1 MKSKI
6 SNIYFIGI
14 GGIGMSAIARYFK
27 ACDYNVAGYDR
38 TRSEVCTNLEEEGIQ
53 VHYDDNLNLIGSY
66 YKDKDT
72 TLVIYTPAIP
82 SDHHELTFFRENGFE
97 VIKRS
102 EALGRLCEKKKCLA
116 VAGTHGKT
124 SISTITSCIM
134 ARTKD
139 KCSAFL
145 GGISKNFNSNLHL
158 EPKSKNVVVEADEF
172 DRSFLHL
179 SPSTALIS
187 HIEADHL
194 DIYGNYENME
204 AAFVEFTNKISK
216 KGNLVLGPDIPE
228 TVKSRLRKDLNVYTY
243 GIEDSKFN
251 FYATNISYGNGLCI
265 FDINTPFG
273 TISEIKYRI
282 GGRHNIENA
291 VGATAV
297 SMLNGATADEVRT
310 GLENFIGVLRRFDI
324 QLQTEKCVYIDDY
337 AHHPGEISA
346 FLSAVRQIYPQKK
359 ITAIFQP
366 HLYTRTRDL
375 YKDFAESL
383 SQCDTLILLP
393 IYPARELPIEGVTS
407 SLIYDNCHAKEKYLC
422 EKAELIELIGKLK
435 PELLLTMGAG
445 DIDRFVKPITNFLT
459 ENENKKSV

>member
-1 MKSKI
+1 MKSKLE
-6 SNIYFIGI
+6 NIYFVGI

-27 ACDYNVAGYDR
+27 ACGYNVAGYDR
-38 TRSEVCTNLEEEGIQ
+38 TRSEVCTNLEKEGIQ
-53 VHYDDNLNLIGSY
+53 VHYDDSTNLIGSY
-66 YKDKDT
+66 FKNPET
-72 TLVIYTPAIP
+72 TLVIFTPAIP
-82 SDHHELTFFRENGFE
+82 SDHSELTYFRQNGFR

-102 EALGRLCEKKKCLA
+102 EALGHLCEGKSCLA

-134 ARTKD
+134 VRTKE

-187 HIEADHL
+187 HVEADHL
-194 DIYGNYENME
+194 DIYGDYETME
-204 AAFVEFTNKISK
+204 AAFIEFANRTSK
-216 KGNLVLGPDIPE
+216 KGNIVLGPDIPE
-228 TVKSRLRKDLNVYTY
+228 NVKSHLRSDLNVYTY
-243 GIEDSKFN
+243 GVDDSRFN

-265 FDINTPFG
+265 FDIKTPFG
-273 TISEIKYRI
+273 TVEGIKYRI

-297 SMLNGATADEVRT
+297 SMLNGATADEVRD
-310 GLENFIGVLRRFDI
+310 GLQNFMGVLRRFDI
-324 QLQTEKCVYIDDY
+324 QLQSEKCVFIDDY

-346 FLSAVRQIYPQKK
+346 FLAAVRQIYPHKK
-359 ITAIFQP
+359 ITGIFQP
-366 HLYTRTRDL
+366 HLYSRTKDF

-383 SQCDTLILLP
+383 SVCDTVILLP

-407 SLIYDNCHAKEKYLC
+407 SLIYDNCHAKEKYIC
-422 EKAELIELIGKLK
+422 EKADLLALLGKLK
-435 PELLLTMGAG
+435 PELVLTMGAG
-445 DIDRFVKPITNFLT
+445 DIDRLVKPIANYLS
-459 ENENKKSV
+459 ENEN

>member
-1 MKSKI
+1 MKSKFE
-6 SNIYFIGI
+6 NIYFVGI

-27 ACDYNVAGYDR
+27 ACGYNVAGYDR
-38 TRSEVCTNLEEEGIQ
+38 TRSDVCTNLEKEGIQ
-53 VHYDDNLNLIGSY
+53 VHYDDSTNLIGSY
-66 YKDKDT
+66 YKDPET

-82 SDHHELTFFRENGFE
+82 SDHSELTFFRQNGFR

-102 EALGRLCEKKKCLA
+102 EALGHLCEGKNCLA

-134 ARTKD
+134 VRTKE

-145 GGISKNFNSNLHL
+145 GGISKNFMSNLHL

-187 HIEADHL
+187 HVEADHL
-194 DIYGNYENME
+194 DIYGDYETME
-204 AAFVEFTNKISK
+204 AAFVEFANKTSK
-216 KGNLVLGPDIPE
+216 KGNIVLGPDIPV
-228 TVKSRLRKDLNVYTY
+228 TVKSRLRNDLNVYTY
-243 GIEDSKFN
+243 GVDDASLN
-251 FYATNISYGNGLCI
+251 FYATNISYGNGLCV
-265 FDINTPFG
+265 FDIKTPFG
-273 TISEIKYRI
+273 IVEGIKYKI

-297 SMLNGATADEVRT
+297 SMLNGATADEVRD
-310 GLENFIGVLRRFDI
+310 GLQNFMGVLRRFDI
-324 QLQTEKCVYIDDY
+324 QLHSEKCVFIDDY

-346 FLSAVRQIYPQKK
+346 FLAAVRQIYPQKK
-359 ITAIFQP
+359 ITGIFQP
-366 HLYTRTRDL
+366 HLYSRTKDF

-383 SQCDTLILLP
+383 SVCDTLILLP
-393 IYPARELPIEGVTS
+393 IYPAREIPIEGVTS

-422 EKAELIELIGKLK
+422 EKSELLDLLGKLK
-435 PELLLTMGAG
+435 PELVLTMGAG
-445 DIDRFVKPITNFLT
+445 DIDRLVKPIANFLSG
-459 ENENKKSV
+459 NEN

>member
-1 MKSKI
+1 MKSKFP
-6 SNIYFIGI
+6 NIYFVGI
-14 GGIGMSAIARYFK
+14 GGIGMSAIARYFN
-27 ACDYNVAGYDR
+27 ACGYNVAGYDR
-38 TRSEVCTNLEEEGIQ
+38 TRSDVCSNLEKEGID
-53 VHYDDNLNLIGSY
+53 VHYEDNLDLVAPC
-66 YKDKDT
+66 YKDKET

-82 SDHHELTFFRENGFE
+82 SNHSELTFFRENGFR

-102 EALGRLCEKKKCLA
+102 AALGHLCEGKNCLA

-134 ARTKD
+134 AGTKD

-158 EPKSKNVVVEADEF
+158 EPQSKNVVVEADEF
-172 DRSFLHL
+172 DRSFLQL
-179 SPSTALIS
+179 TPSTALIS

-194 DIYGNYENME
+194 DIYGNYETME
-204 AAFVEFTNKISK
+204 AAFVEFANKSTEN
-216 KGNLVLGPDIPE
+216 GNLVLGPDIPDS
-228 TVKSRLRKDLNVYTY
+228 VKARLRKDLNVYTY
-243 GIEDSKFN
+243 GVDNSFFD

-265 FDINTPFG
+265 FDIRTPFG

-297 SMLNGATADEVRT
+297 SMLNGATADDVRN
-310 GLENFIGVLRRFDI
+310 GLQSFVGVLRRFDI
-324 QLQTEKCVYIDDY
+324 QLQTEKCVFIDDY

-346 FLSAVRQIYPQKK
+346 FLSAVRQIYPRKK
-359 ITAIFQP
+359 ITGIFQP

-383 SQCDTLILLP
+383 SLCDTLILLP

-422 EKAELIELIGKLK
+422 EKSELIDLIGKLK

-445 DIDRFVKPITNFLT
+445 DIDRLVKPIKEYLSG
-459 ENENKKSV
+459 NEN

>member
-1 MKSKI
+1 MKSKF
-6 SNIYFIGI
+6 SNIYFVGI
-14 GGIGMSAIARYFK
+14 GGIGMSAIARYFN
-27 ACDYNVAGYDR
+27 ACGYNVAGYDR
-38 TRSEVCTNLEEEGIQ
+38 TRSDVCDNLEKEGIQ
-53 VHYDDNLNLIGSY
+53 VHYDDNLDLVGSC
-66 YKDKDT
+66 YKDKET

-82 SDHHELTFFRENGFE
+82 ADHTELTFFRQNGFR
-97 VIKRS
+97 VIKRA
-102 EALGRLCEKKKCLA
+102 EALGHLCEGKNCLA

-134 ARTKD
+134 AGTKE

-158 EPKSKNVVVEADEF
+158 EPQSKNVVVEADEF

-179 SPSTALIS
+179 TPSTALIS

-194 DIYGNYENME
+194 DIYGTYENVE
-204 AAFVEFTNKISK
+204 TAFVEFANGSIQN
-216 KGNLVLGPDIPE
+216 GNLVLGPDIPQS
-228 TVKSRLRKDLNVYTY
+228 VKSRLRGDLNVYTY
-243 GIEDSKFN
+243 GVDNSGFD

-265 FDINTPFG
+265 FDIKTPYG

-297 SMLNGATADEVRT
+297 SLLNGASADEVRA
-310 GLENFIGVLRRFDI
+310 GLENFVGVLRRFDI
-324 QLQTEKCVYIDDY
+324 QLRTEKCVFIDDY

-346 FLSAVRQIYPQKK
+346 FLSAVRQIYPHKK
-359 ITAIFQP
+359 ITGIFQP

-375 YKDFAESL
+375 YKDFSESL
-383 SQCDTLILLP
+383 SACDTLILLP

-407 SLIYDNCHAKEKYLC
+407 SLIYDNCKAPVKYIC
-422 EKAELIELIGKLK
+422 EKADLIDLIGKLK

-445 DIDRFVKPITNFLT
+445 DIDRLVKPIKEFLSG
-459 ENENKKSV
+459 NEN

>member
-1 MKSKI
+1 MKSKF
-6 SNIYFIGI
+6 SNIYFVGI
-14 GGIGMSAIARYFK
+14 GGIGMSAIARYFN
-27 ACDYNVAGYDR
+27 ACGYNVAGYDR
-38 TRSEVCTNLEEEGIQ
+38 TRSDVCDNLEKEGIL
-53 VHYDDNLNLIGSY
+53 VHYEDNLDLVGSC
-66 YKDKDT
+66 YKDKET

-82 SDHHELTFFRENGFE
+82 VDHTELTFFRQNGFR
-97 VIKRS
+97 VIKRA
-102 EALGRLCEKKKCLA
+102 EALGHLCEGKNCLA

-134 ARTKD
+134 AGTKE

-158 EPKSKNVVVEADEF
+158 EPQSKNVVVEADEF

-179 SPSTALIS
+179 TPSTALIS

-194 DIYGNYENME
+194 DIYGTYENVE
-204 AAFVEFTNKISK
+204 AAFVEFANGSIQN
-216 KGNLVLGPDIPE
+216 GNLVLGPDIPQS
-228 TVKSRLRKDLNVYTY
+228 VKSRLRGDLNIYTY
-243 GIEDSKFN
+243 GVDNSGFD

-265 FDINTPFG
+265 FDIKTPYG

-297 SMLNGATADEVRT
+297 SLLNGASQDEVRA
-310 GLENFIGVLRRFDI
+310 GLENFVGVLRRFDI
-324 QLQTEKCVYIDDY
+324 QLRTEKCVFIDDY

-346 FLSAVRQIYPQKK
+346 FLSAVRQIYPHKK
-359 ITAIFQP
+359 ITGIFQP

-375 YKDFAESL
+375 YKDFSESL
-383 SQCDTLILLP
+383 SACDTLILLP

-407 SLIYDNCHAKEKYLC
+407 SLIYDNCKAPVKYIC
-422 EKAELIELIGKLK
+422 EKADLIDLIGKLK

-445 DIDRFVKPITNFLT
+445 DIDRLVKPIKEFLSG
-459 ENENKKSV
+459 NEN

>member
-1 MKSKI
+1 MKSKF
-6 SNIYFIGI
+6 SNIYFVGI
-14 GGIGMSAIARYFK
+14 GGIGMSAIARYFN
-27 ACDYNVAGYDR
+27 ACGYSVAGYDR
-38 TRSEVCTNLEEEGIQ
+38 TRSDVCDNLEKEGIQ
-53 VHYDDNLNLIGSY
+53 VHYDDNLDLVGSC
-66 YKDKDT
+66 YKDKET

-82 SDHHELTFFRENGFE
+82 ADHTELTFFRQNGFR
-97 VIKRS
+97 VIKRA
-102 EALGRLCEKKKCLA
+102 EALGHLCEGKNCLA

-134 ARTKD
+134 AGTKE

-158 EPKSKNVVVEADEF
+158 EPQSKNVVVEADEF

-179 SPSTALIS
+179 TPSTALIS

-194 DIYGNYENME
+194 DIYGTYENVE
-204 AAFVEFTNKISK
+204 TAFVEFANGSIQN
-216 KGNLVLGPDIPE
+216 GNLVLGPDIPQS
-228 TVKSRLRKDLNVYTY
+228 VKSRLRGDLNVYTY
-243 GIEDSKFN
+243 GVDNSGFD

-265 FDINTPFG
+265 FDIKTPYG

-297 SMLNGATADEVRT
+297 SLLNGASADEVRA
-310 GLENFIGVLRRFDI
+310 GLENFVGVLRRFDI
-324 QLQTEKCVYIDDY
+324 QLRTEKCVFIDDY

-346 FLSAVRQIYPQKK
+346 FLSAVRQIYPHKK
-359 ITAIFQP
+359 ITGIFQP

-383 SQCDTLILLP
+383 SLCDTLILLP

-407 SLIYDNCHAKEKYLC
+407 SLIYDNCKAPVKYIC
-422 EKAELIELIGKLK
+422 EKADLIDLIGKLK

-445 DIDRFVKPITNFLT
+445 DIDRLVKPIKEFLSG
-459 ENENKKSV
+459 NEN

>member
-1 MKSKI
+1 MKSKFE
-6 SNIYFIGI
+6 NIYFVGI

-27 ACDYNVAGYDR
+27 ACGYNVAGYDR
-38 TRSEVCTNLEEEGIQ
+38 TRSDVCTNLEKEGIQ
-53 VHYDDNLNLIGSY
+53 VHYDDSTNLIGSY
-66 YKDKDT
+66 YKDPET

-82 SDHHELTFFRENGFE
+82 SDHSELTFFRQNGFR

-102 EALGRLCEKKKCLA
+102 EALGHLCEGKNCLA

-134 ARTKD
+134 VRTKE

-145 GGISKNFNSNLHL
+145 GGISKNFMSNLHL

-187 HIEADHL
+187 HVEADHL
-194 DIYGNYENME
+194 DIYGDYETME
-204 AAFVEFTNKISK
+204 AAFVEFANKTSK
-216 KGNLVLGPDIPE
+216 KGNIVLGPDIPV
-228 TVKSRLRKDLNVYTY
+228 TVKSRLRNDLNVYTY
-243 GIEDSKFN
+243 GVDDASLN
-251 FYATNISYGNGLCI
+251 FYATNISYGNGLCV
-265 FDINTPFG
+265 FDIKTPFG
-273 TISEIKYRI
+273 IVEGIKYKI

-297 SMLNGATADEVRT
+297 SMLNGATADEVRD
-310 GLENFIGVLRRFDI
+310 GLQNFMGVLRRFDI
-324 QLQTEKCVYIDDY
+324 QLQSEKCVFIDDY

-359 ITAIFQP
+359 ITGIFQP
-366 HLYTRTRDL
+366 HLYSRTKDF

-383 SQCDTLILLP
+383 SVCDTLILLP

-407 SLIYDNCHAKEKYLC
+407 SLIYDNCHAKEKYIC
-422 EKAELIELIGKLK
+422 EKSELLDLLGKLK
-435 PELLLTMGAG
+435 PELVLTMGAG
-445 DIDRFVKPITNFLT
+445 DIDRLVKPIANFLSG
-459 ENENKKSV
+459 NEN

>member
-139 KCSAFL
+139 K
-145 GGISKNFNSNLHL
+145 
-158 EPKSKNVVVEADEF
+158 
-172 DRSFLHL
+172 
-179 SPSTALIS
+179 
-187 HIEADHL
+187 
-194 DIYGNYENME
+194 
-204 AAFVEFTNKISK
+204 
-216 KGNLVLGPDIPE
+216 
-228 TVKSRLRKDLNVYTY
+228 
-243 GIEDSKFN
+243 
-251 FYATNISYGNGLCI
+251 
-265 FDINTPFG
+265 
-273 TISEIKYRI
+273 
-282 GGRHNIENA
+282 
-291 VGATAV
+291 
-297 SMLNGATADEVRT
+297 
-310 GLENFIGVLRRFDI
+310 
-324 QLQTEKCVYIDDY
+324 
-337 AHHPGEISA
+337 
-346 FLSAVRQIYPQKK
+346 
-359 ITAIFQP
+359 
-366 HLYTRTRDL
+366 
-375 YKDFAESL
+375 
-383 SQCDTLILLP
+383 
-393 IYPARELPIEGVTS
+393 
-407 SLIYDNCHAKEKYLC
+407 
-422 EKAELIELIGKLK
+422 
-435 PELLLTMGAG
+435 
-445 DIDRFVKPITNFLT
+445 
-459 ENENKKSV
+459 

>member
-1 MKSKI
+1 MKSKFE
-6 SNIYFIGI
+6 NIYFVGI

-27 ACDYNVAGYDR
+27 ACGYNVAGYDR
-38 TRSEVCTNLEEEGIQ
+38 TRSDVCTNLEKEGIQ
-53 VHYDDNLNLIGSY
+53 VHYDDSTNLIGSY
-66 YKDKDT
+66 YKDPET

-82 SDHHELTFFRENGFE
+82 GDHSELTFFRQNGFR

-102 EALGRLCEKKKCLA
+102 EALGHLCEGKNCLA

-134 ARTKD
+134 VRTKD

-145 GGISKNFNSNLHL
+145 GGISKNFMSNLHL

-187 HIEADHL
+187 HVEADHL
-194 DIYGNYENME
+194 DIYGDYETME
-204 AAFVEFTNKISK
+204 AAFVEFANRTSK
-216 KGNLVLGPDIPE
+216 KGNIVLGPDIPV
-228 TVKSRLRKDLNVYTY
+228 TVKSRLRNDLNVYTY
-243 GIEDSKFN
+243 GVDDASLN
-251 FYATNISYGNGLCI
+251 FYATNISYGNGLCV
-265 FDINTPFG
+265 FDIKTPFG
-273 TISEIKYRI
+273 TIEGIKYKI

-297 SMLNGATADEVRT
+297 SMLNGATADEVRE
-310 GLENFIGVLRRFDI
+310 GLQNFMGVLRRFDI
-324 QLQTEKCVYIDDY
+324 QLQSEKCVFIDDY

-359 ITAIFQP
+359 ITGIFQP
-366 HLYTRTRDL
+366 HLYSRTKDF

-383 SQCDTLILLP
+383 SVCDTLILLP

-422 EKAELIELIGKLK
+422 EKSELLDLLGKLK
-435 PELLLTMGAG
+435 PELVLTMGAG
-445 DIDRFVKPITNFLT
+445 DIDRLVKPIANFLSG
-459 ENENKKSV
+459 NEN

>member
-1 MKSKI
+1 MKSKFE
-6 SNIYFIGI
+6 NIYFVGI

-27 ACDYNVAGYDR
+27 ACGYNVAGYDR
-38 TRSEVCTNLEEEGIQ
+38 TRSDVCTNLEKEGIQ
-53 VHYDDNLNLIGSY
+53 VHYDDSTNLIGSY
-66 YKDKDT
+66 YKDPET

-82 SDHHELTFFRENGFE
+82 SDHSELTFFRQNGFR

-102 EALGRLCEKKKCLA
+102 EALGHLCEGKNCLA

-134 ARTKD
+134 VRTKE

-145 GGISKNFNSNLHL
+145 GGISKNFMSNLHL

-187 HIEADHL
+187 HVEADHL
-194 DIYGNYENME
+194 DIYGDYETME
-204 AAFVEFTNKISK
+204 AAFVEFANKTSK
-216 KGNLVLGPDIPE
+216 KGNIVLGPDIPV
-228 TVKSRLRKDLNVYTY
+228 TVKSRLRNDLNVYTY
-243 GIEDSKFN
+243 GVDDASLN
-251 FYATNISYGNGLCI
+251 FYATNISYGNGLCV
-265 FDINTPFG
+265 FDIKTPFG
-273 TISEIKYRI
+273 IVEGIKYKI

-297 SMLNGATADEVRT
+297 SMLNGATADEVRD
-310 GLENFIGVLRRFDI
+310 GLQNFMGVLRRFDI
-324 QLQTEKCVYIDDY
+324 QLQSEKCVFIDDY

-346 FLSAVRQIYPQKK
+346 FLAAVRQIYPQKK
-359 ITAIFQP
+359 ITGIFQP
-366 HLYTRTRDL
+366 HLYSRTKDF

-383 SQCDTLILLP
+383 SVCDTLILLP

-407 SLIYDNCHAKEKYLC
+407 SLIYDNCHAKEKYIC
-422 EKAELIELIGKLK
+422 EKSELLDLLGKLK
-435 PELLLTMGAG
+435 PELVLTMGAG
-445 DIDRFVKPITNFLT
+445 DIDRLVKPIANFLSG
-459 ENENKKSV
+459 NEN

>member
-1 MKSKI
+1 MKSKFE
-6 SNIYFIGI
+6 NIYFVGI

-27 ACDYNVAGYDR
+27 ACGYNVAGYDR
-38 TRSEVCTNLEEEGIQ
+38 TRSDVCTNLEKEGIQ
-53 VHYDDNLNLIGSY
+53 VHYDDSTNLIGSY
-66 YKDKDT
+66 YKDPKT

-82 SDHHELTFFRENGFE
+82 SDHSELTFFRQNGFR

-102 EALGRLCEKKKCLA
+102 EALGHLCEGKNCLA

-134 ARTKD
+134 VRTKE

-145 GGISKNFNSNLHL
+145 GGISKNFMSNLHL

-187 HIEADHL
+187 HVEADHL
-194 DIYGNYENME
+194 DIYGDYETME
-204 AAFVEFTNKISK
+204 AAFVEFANRTSK
-216 KGNLVLGPDIPE
+216 KGNIVLGPDIPV
-228 TVKSRLRKDLNVYTY
+228 TVKSRLRNDLNVYTY
-243 GIEDSKFN
+243 GVDDASLN
-251 FYATNISYGNGLCI
+251 FYATNISYGNGLCV
-265 FDINTPFG
+265 FDIKTPFG
-273 TISEIKYRI
+273 IVEGIKYKI

-297 SMLNGATADEVRT
+297 SMLNGATADEVRD
-310 GLENFIGVLRRFDI
+310 GLQNFMGVLRRFDI
-324 QLQTEKCVYIDDY
+324 QLQSEKCVFIDDY

-346 FLSAVRQIYPQKK
+346 FLAAVRQIYPQKK
-359 ITAIFQP
+359 ITGIFQP
-366 HLYTRTRDL
+366 HLYSRTKDF

-383 SQCDTLILLP
+383 SVCDTLILLP

-407 SLIYDNCHAKEKYLC
+407 SLIYDNCHAKEKYIC
-422 EKAELIELIGKLK
+422 EKSELLDLLGKLK
-435 PELLLTMGAG
+435 PELVLTMGAG
-445 DIDRFVKPITNFLT
+445 DIDRLVKPIANFLSG
-459 ENENKKSV
+459 NEN

>member
-1 MKSKI
+1 MKSKFE
-6 SNIYFIGI
+6 NIYFVGI

-27 ACDYNVAGYDR
+27 ACGYNVAGYDR
-38 TRSEVCTNLEEEGIQ
+38 TRSDVCTNLEKEGIQ
-53 VHYDDNLNLIGSY
+53 VHYDDSTNLIGSY
-66 YKDKDT
+66 YKDSKT

-82 SDHHELTFFRENGFE
+82 SDHSELTFFRQNGFR

-102 EALGRLCEKKKCLA
+102 EALGHLCEGKNCLA

-134 ARTKD
+134 VRTKE

-145 GGISKNFNSNLHL
+145 GGISKNFMSNLHL

-187 HIEADHL
+187 HVEADHL
-194 DIYGNYENME
+194 DIYGDYETME
-204 AAFVEFTNKISK
+204 AAFVEFANKTSK
-216 KGNLVLGPDIPE
+216 KGNIVLGPDIPV
-228 TVKSRLRKDLNVYTY
+228 TVKSRLRNDLNVYTY
-243 GIEDSKFN
+243 GVDDASLN
-251 FYATNISYGNGLCI
+251 FYATNISYGNGLCV
-265 FDINTPFG
+265 FDIKTPFG
-273 TISEIKYRI
+273 TVEGIKYKI

-297 SMLNGATADEVRT
+297 SMLNGATADEVRD
-310 GLENFIGVLRRFDI
+310 GLQNFMGVLRRFDI
-324 QLQTEKCVYIDDY
+324 QLQSEKCVFIDDY

-346 FLSAVRQIYPQKK
+346 FLAAVRQIYPQKK
-359 ITAIFQP
+359 ITGIFQP
-366 HLYTRTRDL
+366 HLYSRTKDF

-383 SQCDTLILLP
+383 SVCDTLILLP

-407 SLIYDNCHAKEKYLC
+407 SLIYDNCHAKEKYIC
-422 EKAELIELIGKLK
+422 EKSELLDLLGKLK
-435 PELLLTMGAG
+435 PELVLTMGAG
-445 DIDRFVKPITNFLT
+445 DIDRLVKPIANFLSG
-459 ENENKKSV
+459 NEN

>member
-1 MKSKI
+1 MKSKFE
-6 SNIYFIGI
+6 NIYFVGI

-27 ACDYNVAGYDR
+27 ACGYNVAGYDR
-38 TRSEVCTNLEEEGIQ
+38 TRSDVCTNLEKEGIQ
-53 VHYDDNLNLIGSY
+53 VHYDDSTNLIGSY
-66 YKDKDT
+66 YKDPET

-82 SDHHELTFFRENGFE
+82 SDHSELTFFRQNGFR

-102 EALGRLCEKKKCLA
+102 EALGHLCEGKNCLA

-134 ARTKD
+134 VRTKE

-145 GGISKNFNSNLHL
+145 GGISKNFMSNLHL

-187 HIEADHL
+187 HVEADHL
-194 DIYGNYENME
+194 DIYGDYETME
-204 AAFVEFTNKISK
+204 AAFVEFANKTSK
-216 KGNLVLGPDIPE
+216 KGNIVLGPDIPV
-228 TVKSRLRKDLNVYTY
+228 TVKSRLRNDLNVYTY
-243 GIEDSKFN
+243 GVDDASLN
-251 FYATNISYGNGLCI
+251 FYATNISYGNGLCV
-265 FDINTPFG
+265 FDIKTPFG
-273 TISEIKYRI
+273 IVEGIKYKI

-297 SMLNGATADEVRT
+297 SMLNGATADEVRD
-310 GLENFIGVLRRFDI
+310 GLQNFMGVLRRFDI
-324 QLQTEKCVYIDDY
+324 QLQSEKCVFIDDY

-359 ITAIFQP
+359 ITGIFQP
-366 HLYTRTRDL
+366 HLYSRTKDF

-383 SQCDTLILLP
+383 SVCDTLILLP

-407 SLIYDNCHAKEKYLC
+407 SLIYNNCHAKEKYIC
-422 EKAELIELIGKLK
+422 EKSELLDLLGKLK
-435 PELLLTMGAG
+435 PELVLTMGAG
-445 DIDRFVKPITNFLT
+445 DIDRLVKPIANFLSG
-459 ENENKKSV
+459 NEN

>member
-1 MKSKI
+1 MKSKFA
-6 SNIYFIGI
+6 NIYFVGI
-14 GGIGMSAIARYFK
+14 GGIGMSAIARYFN
-27 ACDYNVAGYDR
+27 ACGYSVAGYDR
-38 TRSEVCTNLEEEGIQ
+38 TRSDVCDNLEKEGIL
-53 VHYDDNLNLIGSY
+53 VHYEDNLDLVGSC
-66 YKDKDT
+66 YKDKET

-82 SDHHELTFFRENGFE
+82 ADHTELTFFRQNGFR
-97 VIKRS
+97 VIKRA
-102 EALGRLCEKKKCLA
+102 EALGHLCEGKNCLA

-134 ARTKD
+134 AGTKE

-158 EPKSKNVVVEADEF
+158 EPQSKNVVVEADEF

-179 SPSTALIS
+179 TPSTALIS

-194 DIYGNYENME
+194 DIYGTYENVE
-204 AAFVEFTNKISK
+204 TAFVEFANGSIQN
-216 KGNLVLGPDIPE
+216 GNLVLGPDIPQS
-228 TVKSRLRKDLNVYTY
+228 VKSRLRGDLNVYTY
-243 GIEDSKFN
+243 GVDNSGFD

-265 FDINTPFG
+265 FDIKTPYG

-297 SMLNGATADEVRT
+297 SLLNGASQDEVRA
-310 GLENFIGVLRRFDI
+310 GLENFVGVLRRFDI
-324 QLQTEKCVYIDDY
+324 QLRTEKCVFIDDY

-346 FLSAVRQIYPQKK
+346 FLSAVRQIYPHKK
-359 ITAIFQP
+359 ITGIFQP

-375 YKDFAESL
+375 YKDFSESL
-383 SQCDTLILLP
+383 SACDTLILLP

-407 SLIYDNCHAKEKYLC
+407 SLIYDNCKAPEKYIC
-422 EKAELIELIGKLK
+422 EKADLIDLIGKLK

-445 DIDRFVKPITNFLT
+445 DIDRLVKPIKEFLSG
-459 ENENKKSV
+459 NEN

>member
-1 MKSKI
+1 MKSKFE
-6 SNIYFIGI
+6 NIYFVGI

-27 ACDYNVAGYDR
+27 ACGYNVAGYDR
-38 TRSEVCTNLEEEGIQ
+38 TRSDVCTNLEKEGIQ
-53 VHYDDNLNLIGSY
+53 VHYDDSTNLIGSY
-66 YKDKDT
+66 YKDPET

-82 SDHHELTFFRENGFE
+82 SDHSELTFFRQNGFR

-102 EALGRLCEKKKCLA
+102 EALGHLCEGKNCLA

-134 ARTKD
+134 VRTKE

-145 GGISKNFNSNLHL
+145 GGISKNFMSNLHL

-187 HIEADHL
+187 HVEADHL
-194 DIYGNYENME
+194 DIYGDYETME
-204 AAFVEFTNKISK
+204 AAFVEFANRTSK
-216 KGNLVLGPDIPE
+216 KGNIVLGPDIPV
-228 TVKSRLRKDLNVYTY
+228 TVKSRLRNDLNVYTY
-243 GIEDSKFN
+243 GVDDASLN
-251 FYATNISYGNGLCI
+251 FYATNISYGNGLCV
-265 FDINTPFG
+265 FDIKTPFG
-273 TISEIKYRI
+273 IVEGIKYKI

-297 SMLNGATADEVRT
+297 SMLNGATADEVRD
-310 GLENFIGVLRRFDI
+310 GLQNFMGVLRRFDI
-324 QLQTEKCVYIDDY
+324 QLHSEKCVFIDDY

-346 FLSAVRQIYPQKK
+346 FLAAVRQIYPQKK
-359 ITAIFQP
+359 ITGIFQP
-366 HLYTRTRDL
+366 HLYSRTKDF

-383 SQCDTLILLP
+383 SVCDTLILLP

-422 EKAELIELIGKLK
+422 EKSELLDLLGKLK
-435 PELLLTMGAG
+435 PELVLTMGAG
-445 DIDRFVKPITNFLT
+445 DIDRLVKPIANFLSG
-459 ENENKKSV
+459 NEN

>member
-1 MKSKI
+1 MKSKFE
-6 SNIYFIGI
+6 NIYFVGI

-27 ACDYNVAGYDR
+27 ACGYNVAGYDR
-38 TRSEVCTNLEEEGIQ
+38 TRSDVCTNLEKEGIQ
-53 VHYDDNLNLIGSY
+53 VHYDDSTNLIGSY
-66 YKDKDT
+66 YKDPET

-82 SDHHELTFFRENGFE
+82 SDHSELTFFRQNGFR

-102 EALGRLCEKKKCLA
+102 EALGHLCEGKNCLA

-134 ARTKD
+134 VRTKE

-145 GGISKNFNSNLHL
+145 GGISKNFMSNLHL

-187 HIEADHL
+187 HVEADHL
-194 DIYGNYENME
+194 DIYGDYETME
-204 AAFVEFTNKISK
+204 AAFVEFANRTSK
-216 KGNLVLGPDIPE
+216 KGNIVLGPDIPV
-228 TVKSRLRKDLNVYTY
+228 TVKSRLRNDLNVYTY
-243 GIEDSKFN
+243 GVDDASLN
-251 FYATNISYGNGLCI
+251 FYATNISYGNGLCV
-265 FDINTPFG
+265 FDIKTPFG
-273 TISEIKYRI
+273 TIEGIKYKI

-297 SMLNGATADEVRT
+297 SMLNGATADEVRD
-310 GLENFIGVLRRFDI
+310 GLQNFMGVLRRFDI
-324 QLQTEKCVYIDDY
+324 QLQSEKCVFIDDY

-359 ITAIFQP
+359 ITGIFQP
-366 HLYTRTRDL
+366 HLYSRTKDF

-383 SQCDTLILLP
+383 SVCDTLILLP

-407 SLIYDNCHAKEKYLC
+407 SLIYDNCHAKEKYIC
-422 EKAELIELIGKLK
+422 EKSELLDLLGKLK
-435 PELLLTMGAG
+435 PELVLTMGAG
-445 DIDRFVKPITNFLT
+445 DIDRLVKPIANFLSG
-459 ENENKKSV
+459 NEN

>member
-1 MKSKI
+1 MKSKF
-6 SNIYFIGI
+6 SNIYFVGI
-14 GGIGMSAIARYFK
+14 GGIGMSAIARYFN
-27 ACDYNVAGYDR
+27 ACGYSVAGYDR
-38 TRSEVCTNLEEEGIQ
+38 TRSDVCDNLEKEGIL
-53 VHYDDNLNLIGSY
+53 VHYEDNLDLVGSC
-66 YKDKDT
+66 YKDKET

-82 SDHHELTFFRENGFE
+82 VDHTELTFFRQNGFR
-97 VIKRS
+97 VIKRA
-102 EALGRLCEKKKCLA
+102 EALGHLCEGKNCLA

-134 ARTKD
+134 AGTKE

-158 EPKSKNVVVEADEF
+158 EPQSKNVVVEADEF

-179 SPSTALIS
+179 TPSTALIS

-194 DIYGNYENME
+194 DIYGTYGNVET
-204 AAFVEFTNKISK
+204 AFVEFANGSIQN
-216 KGNLVLGPDIPE
+216 GNLVLGPDIPQS
-228 TVKSRLRKDLNVYTY
+228 VKSRLRSDLNVYTY
-243 GIEDSKFN
+243 GVDNSGFD

-265 FDINTPFG
+265 FDIKTPFG

-297 SMLNGATADEVRT
+297 SLLNGASADEVRA
-310 GLENFIGVLRRFDI
+310 GLENFVGVLRRFDI
-324 QLQTEKCVYIDDY
+324 QLRAEKCVFIDDY

-346 FLSAVRQIYPQKK
+346 FLSAVRQIYPHKK
-359 ITAIFQP
+359 ITGIFQP

-383 SQCDTLILLP
+383 SACDTLILLP

-407 SLIYDNCHAKEKYLC
+407 SLIYDNCKAKEKYLC
-422 EKAELIELIGKLK
+422 EKADLIDLIGKLK

-445 DIDRFVKPITNFLT
+445 DIDRLVKPIKEFLSG
-459 ENENKKSV
+459 NEN

>member
-1 MKSKI
+1 MKSKLE
-6 SNIYFIGI
+6 NIYFVGI

-27 ACDYNVAGYDR
+27 ACGYNVAGYDR
-38 TRSEVCTNLEEEGIQ
+38 TRSDVCTNLEKEGIQ
-53 VHYDDNLNLIGSY
+53 VHYDDSTNLIGSY
-66 YKDKDT
+66 YKNPET

-82 SDHHELTFFRENGFE
+82 SDHTELTFFRQNGFR

-102 EALGRLCEKKKCLA
+102 EALGHLCEGKNCLA

-134 ARTKD
+134 VRTKE

-145 GGISKNFNSNLHL
+145 GGISKNFTSNLHL

-179 SPSTALIS
+179 TPSTALIS
-187 HIEADHL
+187 HVEADHL
-194 DIYGNYENME
+194 DIYGNYETME
-204 AAFVEFTNKISK
+204 AAFVEFANKSTK
-216 KGNLVLGPDIPE
+216 NGNLVLGPDIPE
-228 TVKSRLRKDLNVYTY
+228 TVKSRLRKDLKVYTY
-243 GIEDSKFN
+243 GVDNSDFD
-251 FYATNISYGNGLCI
+251 FYATNISYGNGLCV
-265 FDINTPFG
+265 FDIKTPFG
-273 TISEIKYRI
+273 TIEGIKYRI

-297 SMLNGATADEVRT
+297 SMLNGASADEVRD
-310 GLENFIGVLRRFDI
+310 GLQNFMGVLRRFDI

-346 FLSAVRQIYPQKK
+346 FLGAVRQIYPQKK
-359 ITAIFQP
+359 ITGIFQP
-366 HLYTRTRDL
+366 HLYSRTKDF
-375 YKDFAESL
+375 YMDFAESL
-383 SQCDTLILLP
+383 SVCDTLILLP

-422 EKAELIELIGKLK
+422 EKADLLDLLGRLK
-435 PELLLTMGAG
+435 PELVLTMGAG
-445 DIDRFVKPITNFLT
+445 DIDRLVKPITSFLSG
-459 ENENKKSV
+459 NEN

>member
-1 MKSKI
+1 MKSKFE
-6 SNIYFIGI
+6 NIYFVGI

-27 ACDYNVAGYDR
+27 ACGYNVAGYDR
-38 TRSEVCTNLEEEGIQ
+38 TRSDVCTNLEKEGIQ
-53 VHYDDNLNLIGSY
+53 VHYDDSTNLIGSY
-66 YKDKDT
+66 YKDPKT

-82 SDHHELTFFRENGFE
+82 SDHSELTFFRQNGFR

-102 EALGRLCEKKKCLA
+102 EALGHLCEGKNCLA

-134 ARTKD
+134 VRTKE

-145 GGISKNFNSNLHL
+145 GGISKNFMSNLHL

-187 HIEADHL
+187 HVEADHL
-194 DIYGNYENME
+194 DIYGDYETME
-204 AAFVEFTNKISK
+204 AAFVEFANKTSK
-216 KGNLVLGPDIPE
+216 KGNIVLGPDIPV
-228 TVKSRLRKDLNVYTY
+228 TVKSRLRNDLNVYTY
-243 GIEDSKFN
+243 GVDDASLN
-251 FYATNISYGNGLCI
+251 FYATNISYGNGLCV
-265 FDINTPFG
+265 FDIKTPFG
-273 TISEIKYRI
+273 TIEGIKYKI

-297 SMLNGATADEVRT
+297 SMLNGATADEVRD
-310 GLENFIGVLRRFDI
+310 GLQNFMGVLRRFDI
-324 QLQTEKCVYIDDY
+324 QLQSEKCVFIDDY

-359 ITAIFQP
+359 ITGIFQP
-366 HLYTRTRDL
+366 HLYSRTKDF

-383 SQCDTLILLP
+383 SVCDTLILLP

-422 EKAELIELIGKLK
+422 EKSELLDLLGKLK
-435 PELLLTMGAG
+435 PELVLTMGAG
-445 DIDRFVKPITNFLT
+445 DIDRLVKPIANFLSG
-459 ENENKKSV
+459 NEN

>member
-1 MKSKI
+1 MKSKF
-6 SNIYFIGI
+6 SNIYFVGI
-14 GGIGMSAIARYFK
+14 GGIGMSAIARYFN
-27 ACDYNVAGYDR
+27 ACGYNVAGYDR
-38 TRSEVCTNLEEEGIQ
+38 TRSDVCDNLEKEGIQ
-53 VHYDDNLNLIGSY
+53 VHYDDNLDLVGSC
-66 YKDKDT
+66 YKDKET

-82 SDHHELTFFRENGFE
+82 ADHTELTFFRQNGFR
-97 VIKRS
+97 VIKRA
-102 EALGRLCEKKKCLA
+102 EALGHLCEGKNCLA

-134 ARTKD
+134 AGTKE

-158 EPKSKNVVVEADEF
+158 EPQSKNVVVEADEF

-179 SPSTALIS
+179 TPSTALIS

-194 DIYGNYENME
+194 DIYGTYENVE
-204 AAFVEFTNKISK
+204 TAFVEFANGSIQN
-216 KGNLVLGPDIPE
+216 GNLVLGPDIPQS
-228 TVKSRLRKDLNVYTY
+228 VKSRLRSDLNVYTY
-243 GIEDSKFN
+243 GVDNSGFD

-265 FDINTPFG
+265 FDIKTPYG

-297 SMLNGATADEVRT
+297 SLLNGASADEVRA
-310 GLENFIGVLRRFDI
+310 GLENFVGVLRRFDI
-324 QLQTEKCVYIDDY
+324 QLRTEKCVFIDDY

-346 FLSAVRQIYPQKK
+346 FLSAVRQIYPHKK
-359 ITAIFQP
+359 ITGIFQP

-375 YKDFAESL
+375 YKDFSESL
-383 SQCDTLILLP
+383 SACDTLILLP

-407 SLIYDNCHAKEKYLC
+407 SLIYDNCKAPVKYIC
-422 EKAELIELIGKLK
+422 EKADLIDLIGKLK

-445 DIDRFVKPITNFLT
+445 DIDRLVKPIKEFLSG
-459 ENENKKSV
+459 NEN

>member
-1 MKSKI
+1 MKSKFE
-6 SNIYFIGI
+6 NIYFVGI

-27 ACDYNVAGYDR
+27 ACGYNVAGYDR
-38 TRSEVCTNLEEEGIQ
+38 TRSDVCTNLEKEGIQ
-53 VHYDDNLNLIGSY
+53 VHYDDSTNLIGSY
-66 YKDKDT
+66 YKDPET

-82 SDHHELTFFRENGFE
+82 SDHSELTFFRQNGFR

-102 EALGRLCEKKKCLA
+102 EALGHLCEGKNCLA

-134 ARTKD
+134 VRTKE

-145 GGISKNFNSNLHL
+145 GGISKNFMSNLHL

-187 HIEADHL
+187 HVEADHL
-194 DIYGNYENME
+194 DIYGDYETME
-204 AAFVEFTNKISK
+204 AAFVEFANKTSK
-216 KGNLVLGPDIPE
+216 KGNIVLGPDIPV
-228 TVKSRLRKDLNVYTY
+228 TVKSRLRNDLNVYTY
-243 GIEDSKFN
+243 GVDDASLN
-251 FYATNISYGNGLCI
+251 FYATNISYGNGLCV
-265 FDINTPFG
+265 FDIKTPFG
-273 TISEIKYRI
+273 IVEGIKYKI

-297 SMLNGATADEVRT
+297 SMLNGATADEVRD
-310 GLENFIGVLRRFDI
+310 GLQNFMGVLRRFDI
-324 QLQTEKCVYIDDY
+324 QLHSEKCVFIDDY

-346 FLSAVRQIYPQKK
+346 FLAAVRQIYPQKK
-359 ITAIFQP
+359 ITGIFQP
-366 HLYTRTRDL
+366 HLYSRTKDF

-383 SQCDTLILLP
+383 SVCDTLILLP

-422 EKAELIELIGKLK
+422 EKSELLDLLGKLK
-435 PELLLTMGAG
+435 PEIVLTMGAG
-445 DIDRFVKPITNFLT
+445 DIDRLVKPIANFLSG
-459 ENENKKSV
+459 NEN

>member
-1 MKSKI
+1 MKSKFA
-6 SNIYFIGI
+6 NIYFVGI
-14 GGIGMSAIARYFK
+14 GGIGMSAIARYFN
-27 ACDYNVAGYDR
+27 ACGYSVAGYDR
-38 TRSEVCTNLEEEGIQ
+38 TRSDVCDNLEKEGIL
-53 VHYDDNLNLIGSY
+53 VHYEDNLDLVGSC
-66 YKDKDT
+66 YKDKET

-82 SDHHELTFFRENGFE
+82 ADHTELTFFRQNGFR
-97 VIKRS
+97 VIKRA
-102 EALGRLCEKKKCLA
+102 EALGHLCEGKNCLA

-134 ARTKD
+134 AGTKE

-158 EPKSKNVVVEADEF
+158 EPQSKNVVVEADEF

-179 SPSTALIS
+179 TPSTALIS

-194 DIYGNYENME
+194 DIYGTYENVE
-204 AAFVEFTNKISK
+204 VAFVEFANGSIQN
-216 KGNLVLGPDIPE
+216 GNLVLGPDIPQS
-228 TVKSRLRKDLNVYTY
+228 VKSRLRGDLNVYTY
-243 GIEDSKFN
+243 GVDNSGFD

-265 FDINTPFG
+265 FDIKTPYG

-297 SMLNGATADEVRT
+297 SLLNGASQDEVRA
-310 GLENFIGVLRRFDI
+310 GLENFVGVLRRFDI
-324 QLQTEKCVYIDDY
+324 QLRTEKCVFIDDY

-346 FLSAVRQIYPQKK
+346 FLSAVRQIYPHKK
-359 ITAIFQP
+359 ITGIFQP

-375 YKDFAESL
+375 CKDFAESL
-383 SQCDTLILLP
+383 SLCDTLILLP

-407 SLIYDNCHAKEKYLC
+407 SLIYDNCHAMEKYLC
-422 EKAELIELIGKLK
+422 EKSELINLIDKLK

-445 DIDRFVKPITNFLT
+445 DIDRLVKPIKEFLSG
-459 ENENKKSV
+459 NEN

>member
-1 MKSKI
+1 MKSKFE
-6 SNIYFIGI
+6 NIYFVGI

-27 ACDYNVAGYDR
+27 ACGYNVAGYDR
-38 TRSEVCTNLEEEGIQ
+38 TRSDVCTNLEKEGIQ
-53 VHYDDNLNLIGSY
+53 VHYDDSTNLIGSY
-66 YKDKDT
+66 YKDPET

-82 SDHHELTFFRENGFE
+82 SDHSELTFFRQNGFR

-102 EALGRLCEKKKCLA
+102 EALGHLCEGKNCLA

-134 ARTKD
+134 VRTKE

-145 GGISKNFNSNLHL
+145 GGISKNFMSNLHL

-187 HIEADHL
+187 HVEADHL
-194 DIYGNYENME
+194 DIYGDYETME
-204 AAFVEFTNKISK
+204 AAFVEFANRTSK
-216 KGNLVLGPDIPE
+216 KGNIVLGPDIPV
-228 TVKSRLRKDLNVYTY
+228 TVKSRLRNDLNVYTY
-243 GIEDSKFN
+243 GVDDASLN
-251 FYATNISYGNGLCI
+251 FYATNISYGNGLCV
-265 FDINTPFG
+265 FDIKTPFG
-273 TISEIKYRI
+273 IVEGIKYKI

-297 SMLNGATADEVRT
+297 SMLNGATADEVRD
-310 GLENFIGVLRRFDI
+310 GLQNFMGVLRRFDI
-324 QLQTEKCVYIDDY
+324 QLQSEKCVFIDDY

-359 ITAIFQP
+359 ITGIFQP
-366 HLYTRTRDL
+366 HLYSRTKDF

-383 SQCDTLILLP
+383 SVCDTLILLP

-407 SLIYDNCHAKEKYLC
+407 SLIYNNCHAKEKYIC
-422 EKAELIELIGKLK
+422 EKAELLDLLGRLK
-435 PELLLTMGAG
+435 PELVLTMGAG
-445 DIDRFVKPITNFLT
+445 DIDRLVKPIANFLSG
-459 ENENKKSV
+459 NEN

>member
-1 MKSKI
+1 MKSKFE
-6 SNIYFIGI
+6 NIYFVGI

-27 ACDYNVAGYDR
+27 ACGYNVAGYDR
-38 TRSEVCTNLEEEGIQ
+38 TRSDVCTNLEKEGIQ
-53 VHYDDNLNLIGSY
+53 VHYDDSTNLIGSY
-66 YKDKDT
+66 YKDPKT

-82 SDHHELTFFRENGFE
+82 SDHSELTFFRQNGFR

-102 EALGRLCEKKKCLA
+102 EALGHLCEGKNCLA

-134 ARTKD
+134 VRTKE

-145 GGISKNFNSNLHL
+145 GGISKNFMSNLHL

-187 HIEADHL
+187 HVEADHL
-194 DIYGNYENME
+194 DIYGDYETME
-204 AAFVEFTNKISK
+204 AAFVEFANRTSK
-216 KGNLVLGPDIPE
+216 KGNIVLGPDIPV
-228 TVKSRLRKDLNVYTY
+228 TVKSRLRNDLNVYTY
-243 GIEDSKFN
+243 GVDDASLN
-251 FYATNISYGNGLCI
+251 FYATNISYGNGLCV
-265 FDINTPFG
+265 FDIKTPFG
-273 TISEIKYRI
+273 TVEGIKYKI

-297 SMLNGATADEVRT
+297 SMLNGATADEVRD
-310 GLENFIGVLRRFDI
+310 GLQNFMGVLRRFDI
-324 QLQTEKCVYIDDY
+324 QLQSEKCVFIDDY

-346 FLSAVRQIYPQKK
+346 FLAAVRQIYPQKK
-359 ITAIFQP
+359 ITGIFQP
-366 HLYTRTRDL
+366 HLYSRTKDF

-383 SQCDTLILLP
+383 SVCDTLILLP

-407 SLIYDNCHAKEKYLC
+407 SLIYDNCHAKEKYIC
-422 EKAELIELIGKLK
+422 EKSELLDLLGKLK
-435 PELLLTMGAG
+435 PELVLTMGAG
-445 DIDRFVKPITNFLT
+445 DIDRLVKPIANFLSG
-459 ENENKKSV
+459 NEN

>member
-1 MKSKI
+1 MKSKFT
-6 SNIYFIGI
+6 NIYFVGI
-14 GGIGMSAIARYFK
+14 GGIGMSAIARYFN
-27 ACDYNVAGYDR
+27 ACGYNVAGYDR
-38 TRSEVCTNLEEEGIQ
+38 TRSDVCDNLEKEGIQ
-53 VHYDDNLNLIGSY
+53 VHYEDNLDLVGSC
-66 YKDKDT
+66 YKDKET

-82 SDHHELTFFRENGFE
+82 ADHTELTFFKQNGFR
-97 VIKRS
+97 VIKRA
-102 EALGRLCEKKKCLA
+102 EALGHLCEGKNCLA

-134 ARTKD
+134 AGTKE

-158 EPKSKNVVVEADEF
+158 EPQSKNVVVEADEF

-179 SPSTALIS
+179 TPSTALIS

-194 DIYGNYENME
+194 DIYGTYENVE
-204 AAFVEFTNKISK
+204 TAFVEFANGSIQN
-216 KGNLVLGPDIPE
+216 GNLMLGPDIPQS
-228 TVKSRLRKDLNVYTY
+228 VKSRLRSDLNVYTY
-243 GIEDSKFN
+243 GVDNPDFD

-265 FDINTPFG
+265 FDIKTPFG

-297 SMLNGATADEVRT
+297 SLLNGASPEEVRT
-310 GLENFIGVLRRFDI
+310 GLENFVGVLRRFDI
-324 QLQTEKCVYIDDY
+324 QLRTEKCVFIDDY

-346 FLSAVRQIYPQKK
+346 FLSAVRQIYPHKK
-359 ITAIFQP
+359 ITGIFQP

-383 SQCDTLILLP
+383 SLCDTLILLP

-407 SLIYDNCHAKEKYLC
+407 SLIYDNCKAKEKYLC
-422 EKAELIELIGKLK
+422 EKADLIGLIGKLK

-445 DIDRFVKPITNFLT
+445 DIDRLVKPIKEFLSG
-459 ENENKKSV
+459 NEN